1 MCRLERNT
9 ARRGRSA
16 VPLTFVRVRTWRRTR
31 ASCLVLAFTWPHP
44 PPSRSP
50 GLRGLAGLLAHVLV
64 LVADALALVRLG
76 LAHLPDVRGDLAD
89 ELLVVAANDDRR
101 WGRNLELDALRRR
114 ERNGVRVTHLQ
125 LERVA
130 AHRGAVAD
138 TDDGQ
143 ALLVPL
149 RYALDHVRDERAREA
164 MQAPVESLITRSLDA
179 DRGVLLDDAHLGMET
194 RAERSARALHGH
206 RGVLDRDVDP
216 ARDLDGL
223 SADTTHIATPA
234 TKRTRGPRRRCPC
247 GRRHG
252 PSSHPATSTRWRRR
266 DHRARAGDRSAPRTF
281 AVPDCSHASTR

>member
-44 PPSRSP
+44 PASRGP

-76 LAHLPDVRGDLAD
+76 LAHLP
-89 ELLVVAANDDRR
+89 
-101 WGRNLELDALRRR
+101 
-114 ERNGVRVTHLQ
+114 
-125 LERVA
+125 
-130 AHRGAVAD
+130 
-138 TDDGQ
+138 
-143 ALLVPL
+143 
-149 RYALDHVRDERAREA
+149 HVRDERAREA
-164 MQAPVESLITRSLDA
+164 IQAPVESLVTRSLDA
-179 DRGVLLDDAHLGMET
+179 DRGVLADDAHLWMQT

-206 RGVLDRDVDP
+206 RGVLDRDVDT

-247 GRRHG
+247 GR
-252 PSSHPATSTRWRRR
+252 S
-266 DHRARAGDRSAPRTF
+266 
-281 AVPDCSHASTR
+281 